1 MKQITFNIN
10 PKDIRFVL
18 KTIITRIVER
28 EANKQQRILT
38 NLDEQINESQCD
50 EIIKN
55 LQQLI
60 AVKAESAV
68 ELSEL
73 GVLVELIRPTDA
85 EVLKD
90 SLDLEENSLGVN
102 GGGE

>member
-68 ELSEL
+68 ELSEFHKN
-73 GVLVELIRPTDA
+73 GNNVYEIR
-85 EVLKD
+85 EFH
-90 SLDLEENSLGVN
+90 G
-102 GGGE
+102 